1 VTTRDQVPTQT
12 SDQLLALDHVHYS
25 FEPNAPVVQ
34 DVSFTVTPGEIIS
47 IVGPSGCGKST
58 LLRLIAGLVQ
68 PEQGSIQL
76 AAAGA
81 ARHPCA
87 MVFQE
92 DTLLPWLR
100 VQDNAELFTKFQG
113 TKFRGFRRKGVSAR
127 TDELLSMVGLSQFAR
142 HYPYQLSG
150 GMKRRLALVTAV
162 ASLPTV
168 LLLDEPFSAL
178 DEPTRVAIHA
188 EVYHVVRSSNV
199 ATILV
204 THDLAEALCLSDRIL
219 LMSQRPSHIVSEYRV
234 PFGAERDMTGLRSD
248 PRFLELYGQL
258 WRSLGEQIA
267 GGRQLGGGGPVR
279 DEPKAHPEEN
289 S

>member
-1 VTTRDQVPTQT
+1 MTTRDQVSTQT

-168 LLLDEPFSAL
+168 LLLDEP
-178 DEPTRVAIHA
+178 TRVAIHA